1 MKLLKGNNREVCCM
15 ALFFSCLMVGLVV
28 IAVWKRNYKK
38 ETIDNILS
46 EGNKKEWLWFLF
58 PMGLWIYDLLSKKQP
73 AQNEEEREWA
83 NALYVREDAKKK
95 LQLQGARQ
103 MVNFWICLFFASVL
117 GISVSFLP
125 DTQIQKTELE
135 RPEFGQTKDYSLT
148 VEGLEEGDQTI
159 HVSVDGKEPETQG
172 MMAVFDDA
180 FDSVKEQILGENES
194 LENVQTNLSLVSS
207 TIYGIRV
214 AWKSLTPELLDDFG
228 VIQIQDIPPEGVT
241 AQLQVKLS
249 YSMYEQYY
257 TLDVRLMMPK
267 KDAQYYMMLLTKQL
281 KDENNNTKTKSI
293 VTLPENIE
301 GKKLTY
307 KTVQT
312 QPIRLMPALF
322 LILPFV
328 LYEIARQKRKEA
340 FENRNKQLIADY
352 PNFVFELG
360 LMIQCGLNVRTAW
373 NRLTAEYEETQHKCK
388 GYQRYLFEEMLVTR
402 NQIEAGVNEAAAY
415 GAFGRRCRAHCYLKL
430 GSSLEQN
437 LRQGISGLEQQLDQE
452 LTQALEQRKNQA
464 IQDGERMETK
474 MLFPMFL
481 LLGLVMAIVMIPAFM
496 SM

>member
-1 MKLLKGNNREVCCM
+1 
-15 ALFFSCLMVGLVV
+15 
-28 IAVWKRNYKK
+28 
-38 ETIDNILS
+38 
-46 EGNKKEWLWFLF
+46 
-58 PMGLWIYDLLSKKQP
+58 
-73 AQNEEEREWA
+73 
-83 NALYVREDAKKK
+83 
-95 LQLQGARQ
+95 
-103 MVNFWICLFFASVL
+103 
-117 GISVSFLP
+117 
-125 DTQIQKTELE
+125 
-135 RPEFGQTKDYSLT
+135 
-148 VEGLEEGDQTI
+148 
-159 HVSVDGKEPETQG
+159 
-172 MMAVFDDA
+172 
-180 FDSVKEQILGENES
+180 
-194 LENVQTNLSLVSS
+194 
-207 TIYGIRV
+207 
-214 AWKSLTPELLDDFG
+214 
-228 VIQIQDIPPEGVT
+228 
-241 AQLQVKLS
+241 
-249 YSMYEQYY
+249 
-257 TLDVRLMMPK
+257 MMPK

-322 LILPFV
+322 LLLPFI

-360 LMIQCGLNVRTAW
+360 LMIQCGLNVRAAW